1 MFHSCVYQMVKKK
14 PSFSVSTSWFQ
25 ELPGEVQSKTKATDP
40 SAKSRS
46 LCRVSTQHGKAWW
59 LAGSKMLME
68 HLWNIYGTSME
79 HLWHHRWNIYG
90 LGLENWMTSRSSRSR
105 KIVGSV
111 ESAAWWPGDVQRWI
125 FLKGDHITTGK
136 T

>member
-1 MFHSCVYQMVKKK
+1 MVMFHSYVYQMVKKS
-14 PSFSVSTSWFQ
+14 SFSVSTSWFQ

-68 HLWNIYGTSME
+68 HLWNIYGTSMA
-79 HLWHHRWNIYG
+79 RWNIYG
-90 LGLENWMTSRSSRSR
+90 LGLENWMKTGDDFHG
-105 KIVGSV
+105 VGIGLMPWDASNHPMFENWILGHQIIPNLEL
-111 ESAAWWPGDVQRWI
+111 ES
-125 FLKGDHITTGK
+125 
-136 T
+136 